1 VRRETHAK
9 IVVNQQGRD
18 SLGDVLS
25 TYERIISKHFRE
37 TISDNAEWIHQ
48 AQWQ

>member
-9 IVVNQQGRD
+9 IVVNLQGRD
-18 SLGDVLS
+18 SLGDALS
-25 TYERIISKHFRE
+25 TDERIISEHFSE
-37 TISDNAEWIHQ
+37 TESDNAEWIHQ